1 MERPFSYKITKD
13 RKILIF
19 RDNKRIKIIK
29 SKWSEE
35 FIRQQHSLTQ
45 EQIQMKLA
53 KITGHYK
60 HGNER

>member
-13 RKILIF
+13 QKVIIY
-19 RDNKRIKIIK
+19 RDNKRIKIVK
-29 SKWSEE
+29 GKWSQEFVRLQHTLDEE
-35 FIRQQHSLTQ
+35 
-45 EQIQMKLA
+45 EIQLKLA